1 MLVQQAWFY
10 AICPSY
16 EGLRACSPEKILNIK
31 LSETRFSAL
40 SDIFGPFFST
50 TSKL

>member
-10 AICPSY
+10 ATCPSY
-16 EGLRACSPEKILNIK
+16 EGLRACSPEKILNFK

-40 SDIFGPFFST
+40 
-50 TSKL
+50 